1 MKTILI
7 TGGTGFIGKELCELL
22 LREGNNVIIVTRFP
36 EKYESIVAKN
46 QRFVNWEKSNL
57 VNAMNESDAVINLA
71 GESIFGER
79 WTHETKKRIYDSRI
93 DTTRKLV
100 GAIQESDNKPD
111 VFVSS
116 SASGIYG
123 NHEDKILDENENPAS
138 DFLAKV
144 CIDWEKESQKASEFG
159 VKVVNPRIGIVL
171 EEGGGALEKMIPPFQ
186 FFVGGPI
193 GNGEQYMSWIHR
205 SDLCRA
211 LLYPIFSEIP
221 QGPYNVCSPYPATMN
236 EFAETLGKVM
246 NRPSFFRVP
255 LFALN
260 IAFGEAAKPISDSI
274 RMQPKVLQLS
284 DFEFEYENL
293 EEALAEIVS

>member
-22 LREGNNVIIVTRFP
+22 LREGNNVIIVTRFL

-79 WTHETKKRIYDSRI
+79 WTDETKKRIYDSRI

-123 NHEDKILDENENPAS
+123 NHEDKILDENESPAS

-211 LLYPIFSEIP
+211 LLYPIFNEIP

-246 NRPSFFRVP
+246 NRPSFFRIP

-293 EEALAEIVS
+293 EEALADIVS